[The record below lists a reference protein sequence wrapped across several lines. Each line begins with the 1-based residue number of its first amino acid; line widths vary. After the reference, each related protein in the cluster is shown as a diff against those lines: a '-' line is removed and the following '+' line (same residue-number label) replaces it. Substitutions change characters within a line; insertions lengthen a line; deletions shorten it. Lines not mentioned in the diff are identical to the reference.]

1 MDYTVHGT
9 LQARILE
16 WVTFP
21 SSGDPP
27 NPGIELVSPALQVD
41 YLPAELPGKPKLRR
55 ERGTIGTEIHIYL
68 IPAHFW
74 VQIIAAASLSV

>member
-1 MDYTVHGT
+1 MELSRPEYWSGSP
-9 LQARILE
+9 
-16 WVTFP
+16 FP
-21 SSGDPP
+21 PPGDPP